1 MRVYLANPR
10 GFCAGVIMAVE
21 VVNQILDICP
31 DVRPIYVFHEI
42 VHNKHIVK
50 RLEERGVVFVEHID
64 EVPNGSIVVF
74 SAHGVSPAVRQ
85 QAEDR
90 RLTSVDAT
98 CPLVT
103 KVHMET
109 IRYARAGYQ
118 ILLIGHIGHDEVVG
132 TIGEAPDAIQVVESP
147 EDIANLVIRDANRL
161 VYLTQTTLSL
171 NDAEVVIGA
180 LREAFPNIKGPPSD
194 DICYAT
200 TNRQRVVSIMAESCD
215 LVIVVGS
222 RNSSNSLRLTEIAQS
237 VGTSAY
243 LVDAESEMEP
253 AWLVDAERVLVTS
266 GASAPEDLVRGVI
279 QRLINEYGATVQ
291 QIDIFDERIEFGW
304 PGSLKNLMRTLDI
317 DPAGRSISVEQ
328 GDMIE
333 QWLSELGGAPGGE
346 PVHLT
351 VSASETELEALPEC
365 TGDESH
371 SKPSLTEQ
379 SND

>member
-42 VHNKHIVK
+42 VHNKYIVK
-50 RLEERGVVFVEHID
+50 RFEERGVVFVEHID
-64 EVPNGSIVVF
+64 EAPNGSIVVF
-74 SAHGVSPAVRQ
+74 SAHGVSPELRRQ
-85 QAEDR
+85 AKER
-90 RLTSVDAT
+90 KLTAVDAT

-103 KVHMET
+103 KVHMEA

-132 TIGEAPDAIQVVESP
+132 TIGEAPEAIQVVESP
-147 EDIANLVIRDANRL
+147 EDIAKLEIRDANRL

-180 LREAFPNIKGPPSD
+180 LREAFPNIKEPPSD

-200 TNRQRVVSIMAESCD
+200 TNRQRVVSMMAESCD

-222 RNSSNSLRLTEIAQS
+222 RNSSNSLRLTEIARS

-253 AWLVDAERVLVTS
+253 AWLVEAEHVLVTS

-291 QIDIFDERIEFGW
+291 QIDVFDERVEFGL
-304 PGSLKNLMRTLDI
+304 PGSLKNLMRTQGI

-333 QWLSELGGAPGGE
+333 QWLSELGGAPVGE

-351 VSASETELEALPEC
+351 VSASRTELEIHSGC
-365 TGDESH
+365 TESEPL
-371 SKPSLTEQ
+371 SKS
-379 SND
+379 